1 MLVIFGVSWII
12 FLWLEGKTF
21 NKDLLIKL
29 IFEHQDNELGGIDDP
44 YIMLFEKQKV
54 EERK

>member
-29 IFEHQDNELGGIDDP
+29 IFERQGNELGGIDDP